1 MPFDSSLVKGK
12 RSPII
17 VFVTIFCANF
27 PKEYFTTLFWVIITA
42 LFSYYVTYFARYD
55 ILYGNLST
63 IIMLMIWLYALCF
76 VFVLGMA
83 INATP
88 MNNSK

>member
-27 PKEYFTTLFWVIITA
+27 PKEYFTTLFWG
-42 LFSYYVTYFARYD
+42 
-55 ILYGNLST
+55 ILTTSS
-63 IIMLMIWLYALCF
+63 
-76 VFVLGMA
+76 
-83 INATP
+83 
-88 MNNSK
+88 SKNG